1 MADTSILREYLVSLG
16 FHVDQSSNKKFVGTL
31 EKLNAN
37 AFFLTKNIENAA
49 VAVKAMVQAFSSQM
63 EKLYFSS
70 RKAES
75 TVQQMQALEYAAKQV
90 GVSGD
95 TMKGAIEGMARAMR
109 SNPGLQGLLHSMG
122 VRTEGRTVAQEMVDM
137 IKQLRS
143 LPFSVGSRYAEMFGI
158 DADTYLLLSQ
168 SVDKLEEAARVR
180 EKMNESA
187 GLDIDQ
193 AAKQGTHFSQQLT
206 TIGAQFET
214 IFQSLSN
221 DAMPVL
227 IHVADVISKALD
239 DVLRIIGYFHGKAM
253 PKSPYEIP
261 GTERKATSFWDFI
274 SKPLYLGKPFTAPGG
289 AQSPA
294 PASAPTLP
302 AISAPAPVLPATG
315 AGGGRGSSNPA
326 LVTDS
331 KDSKLAK
338 LAALEKKYGLPS
350 GVLASMWQQESG
362 QGVNLYNAK
371 SKAEGDFQFIP
382 SSAKEF
388 GVDVKSFD
396 SSAEGAARKLSG
408 ELKQFG
414 DLGTALQA
422 YNLGEGNLSKVM
434 LGQKAM
440 PAETAKYGNEIMTR
454 AGITQTNNI
463 TVSGVSDPAKAANA
477 VQDSIQLAN
486 SELIRSGKIKVY

>member
-294 PASAPTLP
+294 PASAP
-302 AISAPAPVLPATG
+302 
-315 AGGGRGSSNPA
+315 
-326 LVTDS
+326 
-331 KDSKLAK
+331 
-338 LAALEKKYGLPS
+338 
-350 GVLASMWQQESG
+350 
-362 QGVNLYNAK
+362 
-371 SKAEGDFQFIP
+371 
-382 SSAKEF
+382 
-388 GVDVKSFD
+388 
-396 SSAEGAARKLSG
+396 
-408 ELKQFG
+408 
-414 DLGTALQA
+414 
-422 YNLGEGNLSKVM
+422 
-434 LGQKAM
+434 
-440 PAETAKYGNEIMTR
+440 
-454 AGITQTNNI
+454 
-463 TVSGVSDPAKAANA
+463 
-477 VQDSIQLAN
+477 
-486 SELIRSGKIKVY
+486 